1 MYQNVPYKRVFVTID
16 LDAIV
21 FNMESMKQNIKPGTE
36 MMGVVK
42 ADGYG
47 HGSCAGWQKPWI
59 LMYGD
64 MRQQS
69 LRRPCS

>member
-47 HGSCAGWQKPWI
+47 HGAGGKSH
-59 LMYGD
+59 G
-64 MRQQS
+64 S
-69 LRRPCS
+69 LCMGICGSNL

>member
-36 MMGVVK
+36 M
-42 ADGYG
+42 
-47 HGSCAGWQKPWI
+47 
-59 LMYGD
+59 YGD
-64 MRQQS
+64 MRQQP

>member
-36 MMGVVK
+36 MMTVMEL
-42 ADGYG
+42 
-47 HGSCAGWQKPWI
+47 CRWQKPWI

-64 MRQQS
+64 MRQQP

>member
-36 MMGVVK
+36 MMGGK
-42 ADGYG
+42 SRWLRSW
-47 HGSCAGWQKPWI
+47 SCAGGKSH
-59 LMYGD
+59 G
-64 MRQQS
+64 S
-69 LRRPCS
+69 LCMGICGSNL

>member
-47 HGSCAGWQKPWI
+47 RNRRGTGDRRSGQWPAGGPGA
-59 LMYGD
+59 L
-64 MRQQS
+64 S
-69 LRRPCS
+69 LYFI